1 MSQFLFR
8 VFICTSFMIGIFQ
21 SKVGFSDTDHVWS
34 KKAFVNH
41 LNETKRKSVEN
52 FNTTIEAMREKLQDN
67 DLSKSELEMLDAWAK
82 KLKNTQEIYLKK
94 VMLYKNDAT
103 PKEVKNLKH
112 DKLIGMYQARVSEL
126 ETVLKAINDHI
137 QKFNGE

>member
-1 MSQFLFR
+1 MSHSYFR
-8 VFICTSFMIGIFQ
+8 FFTLSLVAVGITFCNP
-21 SKVGFSDTDHVWS
+21 SFSDADHVWS

-52 FNTTIEAMREKLQDN
+52 FNTTLEAMREKLQEDN
-67 DLSKSELEMLDAWAK
+67 LSKSELEMLDAWAK

-94 VMLYKNDAT
+94 VKLYKNDAT
-103 PKEVKNLKH
+103 PKEIKNLKH

-126 ETVLKAINDHI
+126 EDVLKAISDHI
-137 QKFNGE
+137 HKLNRE